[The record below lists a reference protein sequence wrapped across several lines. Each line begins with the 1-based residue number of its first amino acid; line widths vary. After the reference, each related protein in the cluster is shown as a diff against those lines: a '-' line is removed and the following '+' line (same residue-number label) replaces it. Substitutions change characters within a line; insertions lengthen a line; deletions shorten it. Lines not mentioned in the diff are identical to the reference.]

1 MENFCVLM
9 EVKRTRTGIETG
21 GADGDRTR
29 YLIVANDALYQMS
42 YSPEL
47 LDNHTKSCPNFQHY
61 FVIIANDSMTF
72 HHFAHSFCKYI
83 VYYIKVN

>member
-1 MENFCVLM
+1 
-9 EVKRTRTGIETG
+9 
-21 GADGDRTR
+21 
-29 YLIVANDALYQMS
+29 MS